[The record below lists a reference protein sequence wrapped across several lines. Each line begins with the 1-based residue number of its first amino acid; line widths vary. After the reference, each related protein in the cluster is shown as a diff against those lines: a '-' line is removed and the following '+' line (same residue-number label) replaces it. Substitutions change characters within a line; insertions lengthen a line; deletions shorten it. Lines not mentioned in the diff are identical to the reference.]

1 MMAEWLASIGTWNLT
16 LAEKRVAWSPGLY
29 RIAGSTPR
37 SRRPTSS
44 DWRASTTRTTATA

>member
-29 RIAGSTPR
+29 RICGLDPVESPPDFER
-37 SRRPTSS
+37 L
-44 DWRASTTRTTATA
+44 ASLYHPTTATA